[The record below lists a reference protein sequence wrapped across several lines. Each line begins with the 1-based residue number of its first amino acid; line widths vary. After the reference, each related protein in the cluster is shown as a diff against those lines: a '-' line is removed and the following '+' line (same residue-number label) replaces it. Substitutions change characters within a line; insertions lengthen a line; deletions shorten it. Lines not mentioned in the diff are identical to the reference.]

1 MSAAYTLDEN
11 PEGGIYSLDESPSWV
26 AFADFSRYFAHA
38 HEVAKG
44 LVVAD
49 VKGLVIGKCLKIGKR
64 YKKRGHWV
72 TIQGPKR
79 NHFAPLTSCVGTPT
93 VNNFYRE
100 KKSGKWFKVVELSNK
115 MAKMY
120 QVLVAASND
129 ESSSDDDVS
138 KYAKQDVNKLF
149 SSGESDGEPAGDA
162 NDESDGEAAAAKA
175 TSEATGGTKGVC

>member
-11 PEGGIYSLDESPSWV
+11 PEGGIYSLDDSPSWV

-38 HEVAKG
+38 HDVAKG

-49 VKGLVIGKCLKIGKR
+49 VKGFVIGKCLKIGKR

-120 QVLVAASND
+120 QALVASND
-129 ESSSDDDVS
+129 ESSSDDEN
-138 KYAKQDVNKLF
+138 AKQDVNKLF

-162 NDESDGEAAAAKA
+162 SDESDGEAAATKA